1 MKKAKRLLSVLLV
14 LALVTALALSVP
26 ASADDGRNDWN
37 GIVWERDDL
46 LGALFIRGIGSMP
59 VDVPMPWA
67 DSAASNTA
75 VSFDDG
81 VTEIPAGFTAG
92 CVNMKTIMIPAS
104 LRVIGQGV
112 LAVSGGLKDVYYQ
125 GTLQGLLSIEMFPED
140 RAALNGAIFHGS
152 KIVYDENGNF
162 DYVPMEDG
170 ESGRMT
176 IKEDSNSITGTLS
189 DGTSYTIY
197 VNNEGDPDKAVI
209 QTDTS
214 DIEITYHYRA
224 DGTLESRTYRS
235 TNRETGKTGTI
246 TEYYAADGRTKV
258 SDLFLADDGST
269 LTNTYY
275 EDGKTVKTKQLVS
288 ADSGKKTYTY
298 RRDGTLETTVTESET
313 AKLTTYFDEDG
324 KVTKK
329 VYTITDGNDTV
340 TREFDASDK
349 LTKETKSSSERTL
362 VSEYNDQGEI
372 VKQTLTDKNNNK
384 ITQVTND
391 DGSAVRT
398 TEYAPGFGIKHT
410 YTGEEMKKRTLYY
423 NTEKKLKQQVAEYE
437 NGTIETI
444 EYSNGKPTVETQVFA
459 PGTVD
464 HQTGKG
470 FVKNVINLD
479 ENGQPVSATAYL
491 DDNSYYTEAYDASS
505 NLVHT
510 EYSPEGKK
518 TYEAVKANKG
528 EGNTVNE
535 KFFNED
541 GSWKQIDHDGGSTIT
556 RYFDKDGNETT
567 ETGSPIVP

>member
-1 MKKAKRLLSVLLV
+1 MLI
-14 LALVTALALSVP
+14 LAMALSLTL
-26 ASADDGRNDWN
+26 SAAAYADGEKNDWR
-37 GIVWERDDL
+37 GIVWERDSL
-46 LGALFIRGIGSMP
+46 LEALFITGVGVLP
-59 VDVPMPWA
+59 VEQPMPWQVDA
-67 DSAASNTA
+67 ARTTAICFDS
-75 VSFDDG
+75 G
-81 VTEIPAGFTAG
+81 VTDIPTGFTEG
-92 CVNMKTIMIPAS
+92 CVNMKTVMIPAS
-104 LRVIGQGV
+104 VRSIGQGV
-112 LAVSGGLKDVYYQ
+112 LAISGGLKDVYYQ
-125 GTLQGLLSIEMFPED
+125 GTLEGLLSIQMFPED
-140 RAALNGAIFHGS
+140 RAALNGARFHES
-152 KIVYDENGNF
+152 KIIYDITGEPF
-162 DYVPMEDG
+162 DYVPVEKGQEGTMEIVDDG
-170 ESGRMT
+170 KT
-176 IKEDSNSITGTLS
+176 VTGTLS

-362 VSEYNDQGEI
+362 VSEYNDQGDI

-391 DGSAVRT
+391 DGSAVQT
-398 TEYAPGFGIKHT
+398 TEYAPGFGIKNS

-437 NGTIETI
+437 NGTIVTI
-444 EYSNGKPTVETQVFA
+444 EYSNGKPTVETEVFA

-470 FVKNVINLD
+470 FVKNVTNLD

-518 TYEAVKANKG
+518 TYEAVNANKG
-528 EGNTVNE
+528 MGNKVNE

-541 GSWKQIDHDGGSTIT
+541 GSWKQIDYDGGSTIT